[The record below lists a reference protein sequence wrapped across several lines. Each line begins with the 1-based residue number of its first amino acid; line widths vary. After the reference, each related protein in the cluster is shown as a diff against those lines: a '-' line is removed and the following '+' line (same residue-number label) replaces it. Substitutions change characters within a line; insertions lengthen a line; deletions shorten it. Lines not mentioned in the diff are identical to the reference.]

1 MAGADP
7 TGLKPNAFI
16 EANGAARETIERAF
30 RLTPRT
36 IGLFAVFGVFVPA
49 LIYRGAVRDFVRAR
63 REATRVAPARAPPA
77 RAWGRRARAGATRRT
92 GEGSNEPKSNR
103 PTTDDDDDDDRR
115 TRTTIGTDDRGR
127 SSCSARGAA
136 REAREARRGRLGCIL
151 ARRG

>member
-63 REATRVAPARAPPA
+63 REATRGARARGGDA
-77 RAWGRRARAGATRRT
+77 ANGRGIERT
-92 GEGSNEPKSNR
+92 
-103 PTTDDDDDDDRR
+103 
-115 TRTTIGTDDRGR
+115 
-127 SSCSARGAA
+127 
-136 REAREARRGRLGCIL
+136 
-151 ARRG
+151 

>member
-49 LIYRGAVRDFVRAR
+49 LIYRGAVRDFDA
-63 REATRVAPARAPPA
+63 
-77 RAWGRRARAGATRRT
+77 
-92 GEGSNEPKSNR
+92 N
-103 PTTDDDDDDDRR
+103 DDRY
-115 TRTTIGTDDRGR
+115 GR
-127 SSCSARGAA
+127 PRKKF
-136 REAREARRGRLGCIL
+136 L
-151 ARRG
+151 

>member
-49 LIYRGAVRDFVRAR
+49 LIYRGAVSGFRA
-63 REATRVAPARAPPA
+63 
-77 RAWGRRARAGATRRT
+77 
-92 GEGSNEPKSNR
+92 
-103 PTTDDDDDDDRR
+103 
-115 TRTTIGTDDRGR
+115 
-127 SSCSARGAA
+127 
-136 REAREARRGRLGCIL
+136 
-151 ARRG
+151 

>member
-63 REATRVAPARAPPA
+63 REATRGERAR
-77 RAWGRRARAGATRRT
+77 GRRARGGDARALRATRRT

-103 PTTDDDDDDDRR
+103 PTTDDDDDDRR
-115 TRTTIGTDDRGR
+115 TRTTIGTDDRGK